1 MSAATAPPAP
11 MLATLGEPPAGEGWA
26 FEMKWDGQ
34 RAVTDVRDGGVR
46 LFSRNGND
54 ITTAF
59 PELTGPIAE
68 AVDDHAVVLDGEI
81 VALDAKGRPSF
92 GRLQRRMHVARPTTQ
107 LRNDFPVIYYAFDVL
122 ALDGESTIGRTYLE
136 RRRMLDDLR
145 ISGRQVQVPPFW
157 TGVDGH
163 RMLDLAREHHL
174 EGVVAKRVDSTYRPG
189 RRAPEWIKTPL
200 RKNTEA
206 VVVGWVDGSGAARH
220 GVGSLLLGAYDDDGR
235 LVYIGHVGTG
245 FTTALRR
252 SLREQLATL
261 ERPAS
266 PLAAPP
272 PSRDAK
278 DAHWVEPQLVGDVEY
293 REYTGGSLRH
303 PSWKG
308 LRDDKTPAEVD
319 LPGRH

>member
-1 MSAATAPPAP
+1 

-189 RRAPEWIKTPL
+189 
-200 RKNTEA
+200 
-206 VVVGWVDGSGAARH
+206 
-220 GVGSLLLGAYDDDGR
+220 
-235 LVYIGHVGTG
+235 
-245 FTTALRR
+245 
-252 SLREQLATL
+252 
-261 ERPAS
+261 
-266 PLAAPP
+266 
-272 PSRDAK
+272 
-278 DAHWVEPQLVGDVEY
+278 
-293 REYTGGSLRH
+293 
-303 PSWKG
+303 
-308 LRDDKTPAEVD
+308 
-319 LPGRH
+319 

>member
-1 MSAATAPPAP
+1 M
-11 MLATLGEPPAGEGWA
+11 
-26 FEMKWDGQ
+26 
-34 RAVTDVRDGGVR
+34 
-46 LFSRNGND
+46 
-54 ITTAF
+54 
-59 PELTGPIAE
+59 
-68 AVDDHAVVLDGEI
+68 
-81 VALDAKGRPSF
+81 
-92 GRLQRRMHVARPTTQ
+92 
-107 LRNDFPVIYYAFDVL
+107 
-122 ALDGESTIGRTYLE
+122 
-136 RRRMLDDLR
+136 
-145 ISGRQVQVPPFW
+145 
-157 TGVDGH
+157 
-163 RMLDLAREHHL
+163 
-174 EGVVAKRVDSTYRPG
+174 
-189 RRAPEWIKTPL
+189 
-200 RKNTEA
+200 
-206 VVVGWVDGSGAARH
+206 GWVDGSGAARH

-319 LPGRH
+319 LPSRH